1 MAPSMC
7 ERKVTPWSAT
17 LRSCESDMTWK
28 PPESVRIGY
37 GQFMKRVQAAERGNP
52 LGAGAQHQVIGV
64 GEHDLCA
71 GCAHGFGRKTFH
83 RRLCA
88 HRHEKRRCD
97 QPVRGRDLAAAGVAV
112 RRQQAEGKECV
123 VHRRRHRR

>member
-1 MAPSMC
+1 ML
-7 ERKVTPWSAT
+7 AT

-37 GQFMKRVQAAERGNP
+37 GQFMNVCRPPSAATA
-52 LGAGAQHQVIGV
+52 LGAGAQHQVVGV
-64 GEHDLCA
+64 GEHDVCA
-71 GCAHGFGRKTFH
+71 GRAHGFGRETFH
-83 RRLCA
+83 RRLGA
-88 HRHEKRRCD
+88 DRHEKRRCD

-123 VHRRRHRR
+123 VHRRGR